1 MNIFTNVLAYRALK
15 AIIGGLVVSVL
26 PAISI
31 NGQTPSALSADEI
44 AAKAA
49 QQRAQYIDEFKDLLS
64 RETKT
69 YEEFDKSNRV
79 RSTRAIVSTFIV
91 YQSPLTGRIGE
102 FRNVVSV
109 DGKPVEKA
117 DKRAEEFFTEIAE
130 RGGSAREWER
140 IEKEG
145 SRFDGSVSIN
155 GLTLFQAAVLADN
168 IRPSFKFTVNAT
180 EHLDGRPVYL
190 LAYEQVLDTRYISMD
205 PKLMVND
212 GRPELVYDIDVP
224 EGFAARVAGKF
235 WIDQETFQARK
246 EERCVFL
253 QAPGK
258 STQAIAVET
267 VLVYQESPFS
277 ILTPKRFIFTQ
288 FRKPR
293 NGEAAR
299 KEISIMFSYDNFTRP
314 DVEVKG
320 AVKN

>member
-1 MNIFTNVLAYRALK
+1 MNISTQIMGNWTLK
-15 AIIGGLVVSVL
+15 AILGGLVVFVL
-26 PAISI
+26 AAISI
-31 NGQTPSALSADEI
+31 TGQTRPAPSADEI
-44 AAKAA
+44 AVRAA
-49 QQRAQYIDEFKDLLS
+49 QQRGQYINEFKDLLS

-69 YEEFDKSNRV
+69 YEEFDKNGRV

-109 DGKPVEKA
+109 DGKSVENA
-117 DKRAEEFFTEIAE
+117 DKRAEEFFTEIA
-130 RGGSAREWER
+130 GGGESAREWER

-168 IRPSFKFTVNAT
+168 IRPSFKFTVNAM

-190 LAYEQVLDTRYISMD
+190 LAYEQVRDTRYISMD

-212 GRPELVYDIDVP
+212 GKPELVYDIDVP
-224 EGFAARVAGKF
+224 EGFTARVAGKF

-246 EERCVFL
+246 EERRVFL
-253 QAPGK
+253 QAPGG

-299 KEISIMFSYDNFTRP
+299 KETSIMFSYDNFTRP